1 MSYDISSSLTYF
13 TQYQS
18 LGPSILLQMAVF
30 HAFNGWVVFHCMCVY
45 ICVCVCVV
53 YIHIYTPH
61 LLYPFLCQ
69 WTGRLLPRLGCCKQ
83 CCGEHW
89 VACIF
94 SNYVFLQ
101 IYAQE
106 VFVHCVLYILYIN
119 KVCAYTHTHT
129 HTHTPLFSGK
139 LVAKH
144 LPVYHHHPHL
154 FGPQWKWRT
163 FATVLLMKLFHSFLF
178 SKWNSL
184 WFIDLSLLVLYSVF
198 EVCTPGHMIVFQR
211 GDDPCWVGWETAGG
225 AWKERELAVRR
236 LGSLPCRRMSS
247 WVIPSIISF

>member
-129 HTHTPLFSGK
+129 RTHPFS
-139 LVAKH
+139 
-144 LPVYHHHPHL
+144 
-154 FGPQWKWRT
+154 QENW
-163 FATVLLMKLFHSFLF
+163 LLS
-178 SKWNSL
+178 
-184 WFIDLSLLVLYSVF
+184 IYPCITTIPTCLVLSGNEEHLQLCYLWSSSIAF
-198 EVCTPGHMIVFQR
+198 SSLSGIACDSLIFPYWFYILCLRCAH
-211 GDDPCWVGWETAGG
+211 
-225 AWKERELAVRR
+225 
-236 LGSLPCRRMSS
+236 LGT
-247 WVIPSIISF
+247 W

>member
-1 MSYDISSSLTYF
+1 M
-13 TQYQS
+13 
-18 LGPSILLQMAVF
+18 
-30 HAFNGWVVFHCMCVY
+30 
-45 ICVCVCVV
+45 CVCVW
-53 YIHIYTPH
+53 YIYIYTHRIFFIHFSVSGQVGCFHVLAVVNSAAVNIGLHVSFRTMFFSRYMPRKY
-61 LLYPFLCQ
+61 LYIVCYISFISI
-69 WTGRLLPRLGCCKQ
+69 K
-83 CCGEHW
+83 
-89 VACIF
+89 
-94 SNYVFLQ
+94 
-101 IYAQE
+101 
-106 VFVHCVLYILYIN
+106 FVH
-119 KVCAYTHTHT
+119 THTHT

-163 FATVLLMKLFHSFLF
+163 FATVLLMKFFHSFLF

-211 GDDPCWVGWETAGG
+211 GDDPCWVGWETDGG